1 MLRVT
6 MIVAVML
13 AALLGACAGP
23 AGPAAPESATDGGG
37 QRVTAA
43 QVAERLMAAL
53 RDEDYASAHADLS
66 TGQARDYADSPAD
79 LEAKIATL
87 GGPVTAYEL
96 EAPRV
101 GGIAEDGKT
110 LVEGSV
116 TMSDG
121 STRALLIRM
130 AAIGLLTDPWR
141 IDDFDL

>member
-6 MIVAVML
+6 LIVAVML
-13 AALLGACAGP
+13 AALLGACGP
-23 AGPAAPESATDGGG
+23 AGPAAPGSATDGGG
-37 QRVTAA
+37 QPVTAA

-66 TGQARDYADSPAD
+66 TGQARDYADSPAE
-79 LEAKIATL
+79 LEAKIARL

-130 AAIGLLTDPWR
+130 SAIGLLTDPWR